1 MFQKFCR
8 GAFQIFAPLLA
19 VVALG
24 VESRAGQLSL
34 RWTDTSSDEAGF
46 QIERRTGTGGT
57 YAQIA
62 TAQEQRVGMREAE
75 TDHGLVRRHQCE
87 VRGSFEVTGVVDG
100 HRPHSRIVRE
110 FHRVP
115 HPLGSRGVAER
126 VVPVEAPDPR
136 PAGLEAVGRLR
147 IQPTGLHRLQ
157 VMRQQT
163 DTVGVHSANGSLNEP
178 FRIA

>member
-34 RWTDTSSDEAGF
+34 RWTDTASDEA
-46 QIERRTGTGGT
+46 
-57 YAQIA
+57 A
-62 TAQEQRVGMREAE
+62 
-75 TDHGLVRRHQCE
+75 
-87 VRGSFEVTGVVDG
+87 
-100 HRPHSRIVRE
+100 RPHSRIVRE

-163 DTVGVHSANGSLNEP
+163 DTAGAHSANGSLNEP